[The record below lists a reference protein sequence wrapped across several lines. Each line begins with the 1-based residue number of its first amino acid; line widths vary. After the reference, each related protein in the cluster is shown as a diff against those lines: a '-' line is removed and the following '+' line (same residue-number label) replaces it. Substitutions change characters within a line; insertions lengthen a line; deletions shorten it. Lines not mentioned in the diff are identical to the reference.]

1 MSPHEMHALLFM
13 FHILLRWSVM
23 ETTLHR
29 QLKSHYAHSAEQ
41 IEVVLGKYRID
52 VIRDDELIEI
62 QCASLSA
69 IRPKIIDL
77 LKRHRVR
84 VIKPT
89 VDRTRICRRLVK
101 LGEPV
106 SRRLSPKRGCT
117 ADLFEELIYF
127 RGVFPN
133 ENLTLEFPV
142 VDVNQYRF
150 VGRRKKRRR
159 RDPGYVVEDTELT
172 KIHRTIEIHTSA
184 ELWCLLPDQAKE
196 SLGDIEFNTND
207 LADSIGC
214 ARWIAQRVAYVM
226 RHSGAIEAVGR
237 DKNGVR
243 YRCDDSTDSCQ
254 GDRAI
259 RVA

>member
-1 MSPHEMHALLFM
+1 
-13 FHILLRWSVM
+13 M

-29 QLKSHYAHSAEQ
+29 QLKSHYAHSSEQ
-41 IEVVLGKYRID
+41 IEVVLGNYRID
-52 VIRDDELIEI
+52 VVRDDELIEI

-84 VIKPT
+84 VVKPT

-101 LGEPV
+101 LAEPV

-159 RDPGYVVEDTELT
+159 RDPGYVVEDTELI
-172 KIHRTIEIHTSA
+172 KVHRTIEIQAAS
-184 ELWCLLPDQAKE
+184 ELWCLLPSKAKE
-196 SLGDIEFNTND
+196 ALSDVEFNTND

-226 RHSGAIEAVGR
+226 RHSGTIEAVDR

-243 YRCDDSTDSCQ
+243 YRCDASADPSQ
-254 GDRAI
+254 GAQSSK
-259 RVA
+259 VA